1 MNPIIKPSEG
11 EKLLGFTVYDNRT
24 GYPSQDIYAMTELG
38 ELMRKDGK
46 GGWIAVPKRG
56 EYIVQY
62 GGGCLE
68 VW

>member
-1 MNPIIKPSEG
+1 MIIKGAENETLEG
-11 EKLLGFTVYDNRT
+11 FKVFHNEN
-24 GYPSQDIYAMTELG
+24 GYPCEDIYAMTEFG
-38 ELMRKDGK
+38 KLMRKNGGK
-46 GGWIAVPKRG
+46 WDDVPKRG